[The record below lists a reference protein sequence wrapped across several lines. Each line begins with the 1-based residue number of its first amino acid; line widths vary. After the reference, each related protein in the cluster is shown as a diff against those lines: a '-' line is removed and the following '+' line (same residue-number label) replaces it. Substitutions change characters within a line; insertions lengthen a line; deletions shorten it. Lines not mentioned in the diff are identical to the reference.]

1 MAAGLALARL
11 DVPAL
16 AERFARSGSGVE
28 SRLRI
33 WTDTM
38 PIVRDFW
45 LTGTG
50 VGSYR
55 TAMVYYQRAD
65 RVVQFNQAHNHYLQ
79 AAAEGGLMLLGLALG
94 AMAALAIAIRE
105 QLSLDRSS
113 AYWIRAG
120 AVCGLAA
127 VAFQSLWETGLVMPA
142 NAALA
147 AVLAAIASYKRP
159 QPD

>member
-1 MAAGLALARL
+1 
-11 DVPAL
+11 
-16 AERFARSGSGVE
+16 
-28 SRLRI
+28 
-33 WTDTM
+33 M

-50 VGSYR
+50 VGSFR

-79 AAAEGGLMLLGLALG
+79 AAAEGGLMLLGLALS
-94 AMAALAIAIRE
+94 AIAALAMAIRE

-120 AVCGLAA
+120 AACGLAA